1 MPLKTSKLSTEE
13 PHSGARMGAI
23 RAAIGASFIAAAL
36 YEAVSVW
43 IGGSSQQWVQW
54 LFPIVGAVLGYEASR
69 IYDDKSGPKHDIK

>member
-1 MPLKTSKLSTEE
+1 MPLKTTKLSTEE
-13 PHSGARMGAI
+13 PHAGPRMGAI

-54 LFPIVGAVLGYEASR
+54 VFPIVGAVLGYEASR
-69 IYDDKSGPKHDIK
+69 IYDEKPSPRHDAK